1 MWKSTAVLLSLFAS
15 TSACAG
21 DDASDDS
28 EGDDAANTDGV
39 SSTGEESGSGGSTGS
54 STDLLPETE
63 ESGEETV
70 DPTAIDATL
79 SGGSSSGESGGGTD
93 CSTVDLAECAGTK
106 GCTAITA
113 APFVPDRADPES
125 WCMDESVPVACRSE
139 EDNCDALLTYACDE
153 EGNAYEVGSD
163 CIPEPWSICDPPAMG
178 APDCI

>member
-1 MWKSTAVLLSLFAS
+1 MWKSTAVLLSLIAS

-28 EGDDAANTDGV
+28 DGDDAANTDGA
-39 SSTGEESGSGGSTGS
+39 SSTGEESGSGGSSESGT
-54 STDLLPETE
+54 TDLLPETE

-79 SGGSSSGESGGGTD
+79 SGGSSSGSGGGTD
-93 CSTVDLAECAGTK
+93 CSSIDPADCAVMM
-106 GCTAITA
+106 GCVAINA
-113 APFVPDRADPES
+113 APFLPDRADPES
-125 WCMDESVPVACRSE
+125 WCMDESIPVACRSE

-178 APDCI
+178 APDCV